1 MEITVPDAEGL
12 GFSLKLPDAEGHA
25 LDACQTKNLESQC
38 PSTFAI

>member
-1 MEITVPDAEGL
+1 MFNVEITV
-12 GFSLKLPDAEGHA
+12 PDAEGHA